1 MRQGKEQ
8 FRRAMTEFRNL
19 HIIAALRPLMTMR
32 AELIVNDEFSDRGG
46 TDNPTRHHLK
56 QLLLDCDKVRRHVTH
71 NPDDE
76 DLGDLIALAIDP
88 DGTAA
93 IGEKPFGGDDIQ
105 GASGGLID
113 LIWDLDGTDPDI
125 PLMSQLN
132 SKFRGSTGGILL
144 GAIDRSIV
152 NWTRLNSRDR
162 TRFITRF
169 DSMRVYGGYQEILG
183 FIDMYLGDENRVDV
197 AGVLPSDEPLGATDS
212 PNILGEGTGTS
223 PTA

>member
-1 MRQGKEQ
+1 MNPGKEQ
-8 FRRAMTEFRNL
+8 FRRAITEFRNL

-71 NPDDE
+71 NPDNA
-76 DLGDLIALAIDP
+76 DLGVLIAEAIDP
-88 DGTAA
+88 DGEAE

-113 LIWDLDGTDPDI
+113 LIWELDGSDPDI

-144 GAIDRSIV
+144 GAIDRAIV

-162 TRFITRF
+162 TKFLTRF

-183 FIDMYLGDENRVDV
+183 FINMYLGDENRVDV
-197 AGVLPSDEPLGATDS
+197 AGTLPSDEPLGPTDS
-212 PNILGEGTGTS
+212 PNILGEDTGS
-223 PTA
+223 APNP